1 VETTIESCDEHEV
14 PALEAFLVE
23 RIYEFNAKATGI
35 CDAKLLAG
43 RVRDEAGAVVAAFN
57 GHAWAGCCVVAHL
70 WVHESRR
77 GRGLGS
83 ALLRAA
89 ETEARRRGCEQ
100 VVVSTHDFQAPA
112 FYERMGYQRRA
123 VIDGWPKGHAGIVYV
138 KRL

>member
-1 VETTIESCDEHEV
+1 METTIESCDEHEV

-112 FYERMGYQRRA
+112 FYERMGYQRCGPFGDYPDDPFSVFMTRT
-123 VIDGWPKGHAGIVYV
+123 
-138 KRL
+138 L